1 MRATEARVSV
11 ALFVFSPPTISVSL
25 FPPPLLPPPPQK
37 TNAKKLSR
45 LLSEFS
51 DVRVVATDPARR
63 FFSEDEL
70 PLQARPVRGD
80 EDEWR
85 AWRRVGD
92 PVLHIELRRWADVG
106 VVAPAS
112 ANSLAKFANVRV
124 WRFGWSFFGGEE
136 RGGEEKREKPP
147 LPLFEKKPRQITNK
161 KTNNENNHTNQN
173 RASATTSS
181 PRSSAPGT
189 GTPSRCCSRR
199 R

>member
-1 MRATEARVSV
+1 
-11 ALFVFSPPTISVSL
+11 
-25 FPPPLLPPPPQK
+25 
-37 TNAKKLSR
+37 
-45 LLSEFS
+45 
-51 DVRVVATDPARR
+51 
-63 FFSEDEL
+63 
-70 PLQARPVRGD
+70 VRGD

-147 LPLFEKKPRQITNK
+147 PPPFRKKTS
-161 KTNNENNHTNQN
+161 TNNEQKNEQKKEQRKQPHQPKQGLCDNLLTSVV
-173 RASATTSS
+173 RAWDWDAKPLLLAPAMNTAMWAS
-181 PRSSAPGT
+181 PLT
-189 GTPSRCCSRR
+189 GRHLSLLKSLGAGVVPPVAKALACGDVGMGAMAEPEEVAVAVKGALGLA
-199 R
+199 